1 MLTVPATAYRLRP
14 AEGVTAAGAGWAF
27 FWAGTVVCYLLVLL
41 RLADVGPPAALAV
54 GFASFHAGLV
64 ASCLA
69 FLRGLQKGWAAALVA
84 NGLPVG
90 LFWLAVWSVPRFLAQ
105 FQ

>member
-1 MLTVPATAYRLRP
+1 MPASAYRLRP
-14 AEGVTAAGAGWAF
+14 EGVTATSTAWACFWVGALL
-27 FWAGTVVCYLLVLL
+27 CYLLVLL
-41 RLADVGPPAALAV
+41 RLAEIGPAYALTI

-64 ASCLA
+64 ASCMA
-69 FLRGLQKGWAAALVA
+69 VLRGLQRGWAIAFIA

-90 LFWLAVWSVPRFLAQ
+90 LFWLAVWSVPRFIAQ